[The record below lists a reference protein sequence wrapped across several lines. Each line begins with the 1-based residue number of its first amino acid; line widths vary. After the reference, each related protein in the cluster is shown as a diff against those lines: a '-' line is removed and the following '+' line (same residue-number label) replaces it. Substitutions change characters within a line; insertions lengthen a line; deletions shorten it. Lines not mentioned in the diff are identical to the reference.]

1 MGRLFL
7 VRHAQASFLSDN
19 YDKLSALGETQAR
32 LLGEHWARRKM
43 IFDRVATGPALRHRQ
58 TSEIVSRAY
67 HKSGLAFPATAV
79 EADFDEFQADAV
91 MSQGLA
97 QLLPRDAEIRQ
108 MQEAFESANEEAEK
122 RRAFQRLFEAVAAKW
137 VQGEIALDSAE
148 TWQEFCGR
156 VNRGLSRFLAGAR
169 KGEVAAIFT
178 SGGPISVC
186 VQRALQ
192 LSGPET
198 LRVAWMSRNCSYSEF
213 LFSGDRVT
221 LSTFNSFPHL
231 DEEALLTYR

>member
-7 VRHAQASFLSDN
+7 VRHAQASFLSNN
-19 YDKLSALGETQAR
+19 YDQLSALGETQAR

-43 IFDRVATGPALRHRQ
+43 VFDRVATGPALRHRR
-58 TSEIVSRAY
+58 TSEIVSKAY
-67 HKSGLAFPATAV
+67 QESGLEFPATV
-79 EADFDEFQADAV
+79 VMQEFDEFQADAV
-91 MSQGLA
+91 MSEGLA
-97 QLLPRDAEIRQ
+97 QLPPRDAEIRR
-108 MQEAFESANEEAEK
+108 MQEAFERASEEAEK
-122 RRAFQRLFEAVAAKW
+122 RKTFQRLFEAVAAKW
-137 VQGEIALDSAE
+137 VQGEIAGDSAE

-156 VNRGLSRFLAGAR
+156 VNRGLSLFLAGAR

-192 LSGPET
+192 LSAPET